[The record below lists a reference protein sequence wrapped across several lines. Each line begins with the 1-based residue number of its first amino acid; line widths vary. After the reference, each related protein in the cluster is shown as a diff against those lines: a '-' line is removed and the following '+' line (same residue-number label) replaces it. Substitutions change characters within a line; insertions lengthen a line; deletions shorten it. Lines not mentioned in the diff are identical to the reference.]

1 MGVSAEDLM
10 KLIRGGAKG
19 DGKASMEIEVEEEGT
34 QGEEGMEKKPA
45 LSGAASP
52 PMSSPMSTP
61 EPKKGEEMQGRIDVQ
76 LGMGMLMG
84 AMQKFP
90 DGSPEQKA
98 IKDAIGK
105 IGSAF
110 GEMDYK
116 AKELVPSEIMQMIQ
130 TLPQAGGASA
140 EMRAMAAA
148 PTPGTQNPPLP
159 I

>member
-34 QGEEGMEKKPA
+34 EGEDGMEKKPA

-90 DGSPEQKA
+90 DGSPEQ
-98 IKDAIGK
+98 
-105 IGSAF
+105 
-110 GEMDYK
+110 
-116 AKELVPSEIMQMIQ
+116 
-130 TLPQAGGASA
+130 
-140 EMRAMAAA
+140 
-148 PTPGTQNPPLP
+148 
-159 I
+159 

>member
-1 MGVSAEDLM
+1 MAVSAEELM
-10 KLIRGGAKG
+10 KLIRGGAK

-34 QGEEGMEKKPA
+34 EGEDGEEKKPA
-45 LSGAASP
+45 LSGASSP

-76 LGMGMLMG
+76 LGMGMLMS

-98 IKDAIGK
+98 VKEVIGK
-105 IGSAF
+105 LGSAF

-116 AKELVPSEIMQMIQ
+116 AKELVPAEILQMIQ

>member
-1 MGVSAEDLM
+1 MGVSTADLM
-10 KLIRGGAKG
+10 KLIRGGAS

-34 QGEEGMEKKPA
+34 EGEEGMEKKPA
-45 LSGAASP
+45 LSGASSP

-98 IKDAIGK
+98 VKEVIGK
-105 IGSAF
+105 LGSTF

-116 AKELVPSEIMQMIQ
+116 AKELVPAEILQMIQ

>member
-1 MGVSAEDLM
+1 MSVTAQELM
-10 KLIRGGAKG
+10 KLIRGGAKN
-19 DGKASMEIEVEEEGT
+19 GKASMEIEVEKEGKE
-34 QGEEGMEKKPA
+34 GEEGQEEMPA

-84 AMQKFP
+84 ALPKFP
-90 DGSPEQKA
+90 DGSPEAKA
-98 IKDAIGK
+98 IKEVIRQ
-105 IGSAF
+105 IGSTF

-116 AKELVPSEIMQMIQ
+116 AKELAPADIMQMIQ